1 LFGFRA
7 HVNSEPHVSLEFIDT
22 ITRYILSSVG
32 NDNPVAPS
40 KDSHALGSDNDADNE
55 AAQAAEVMHEEKAA
69 PKMKVQTED
78 LQAQSIDREVVI
90 QGQLEPAKVITL
102 RAETSGVVRQISFNK
117 GQRISRGQTLARLSE
132 GNKAADLAVA
142 EANHVQA
149 DNEYAAAKKLASQG
163 LQSQLSLESASAAR
177 EAAHAQIQAAEIE
190 LAYLNIKAPLD
201 ALVEDIAIEE
211 GDFIERSAAV
221 ATLVDNSSLLLT
233 GRVSQQ
239 YIADIK
245 TGQTAT
251 ANLVTGEALQG
262 RVSYISTMA
271 DDTTRSFEVE
281 VLVSQTP
288 QSIMTGISAEIIIPV
303 ETLMA
308 HRVSPAVLALND
320 AGDLGVKT
328 LGEGNTV
335 VFQKIEVVKT
345 ESNGAW
351 VTGLPNDITL
361 ITLGQ
366 GFVNPG
372 EEVDPVPLT
381 DTTSDEGSEVS
392 DSQLNDQ
399 PQEAAAGTGDRDS

>member
-1 LFGFRA
+1 MGR
-7 HVNSEPHVSLEFIDT
+7 SLI
-22 ITRYILSSVG
+22 IALVAVVALVLWMLSGQV
-32 NDNPVAPS
+32 
-40 KDSHALGSDNDADNE
+40 GSDNDADNE

>member
-1 LFGFRA
+1 VVAL
-7 HVNSEPHVSLEFIDT
+7 VLWM
-22 ITRYILSSVG
+22 LSGQV
-32 NDNPVAPS
+32 
-40 KDSHALGSDNDADNE
+40 GSDNDADNE

>member
-1 LFGFRA
+1 M
-7 HVNSEPHVSLEFIDT
+7 
-22 ITRYILSSVG
+22 
-32 NDNPVAPS
+32 
-40 KDSHALGSDNDADNE
+40 GSDNDADNE

>member
-1 LFGFRA
+1 MGR
-7 HVNSEPHVSLEFIDT
+7 SLI
-22 ITRYILSSVG
+22 IALVAVVALVLWMLSGQV
-32 NDNPVAPS
+32 
-40 KDSHALGSDNDADNE
+40 GSDNDADNE

-399 PQEAAAGTGDRDS
+399 LQEAAAGTGDRDS